1 MKKNKKICFEIMAII
16 LIAIFCISLTP
27 KTLQND
33 TFYTIKIGEHITQNG
48 GIDMMDPFSWHEG
61 LEYTYPHWLY
71 DVMIYLI
78 YSAGGMLGIYIST
91 CVFSVLLGIAIFETN
106 SKLLK
111 NKFLSFIITL
121 GAMYLLKDYITA
133 RAQLVTFILF
143 TIQLYFMEKL
153 VDTSKKRYGIGLI
166 LIAILIANLHVA
178 VWPFMFILYLPYI
191 AEYIIAIIEEKIAQ
205 KHGKEVI
212 EGYKVSIKK
221 RDGTKYLII
230 VMIICVL
237 TGLCT
242 PLGTTPYTYLIKTMQ
257 GNTTQ
262 NINEHLP
269 MTLINC
275 VGILSVLIIF
285 VSILT
290 FTDVKIRLTDLFMLG
305 GLIFLM
311 LYSKRQSTM
320 FVIICSVIL
329 NRLIYS
335 ELKKNEENMDE
346 KLINISTTLF
356 GCTVITGLVLILS
369 LYFIQPKIKA
379 SYIDKKTYPVEMSD
393 YILQY
398 FEENNIDIKNVRL
411 YNEYNYGSYLLYRGI
426 PVFIDSRCDLYAP
439 EYNGGR
445 DIFMDFMKSSNLDI
459 WFEDIFDKYKINY
472 VILYK
477 NSKMNMIIQDS
488 HLDGYELLK
497 QDDNFVFYKLNK
509 TELVPNSQKGRI

>member
-1 MKKNKKICFEIMAII
+1 MKKKKIIFEIMAII
-16 LIAIFCISLTP
+16 LISIFCISMAP

-33 TFYTIKIGEHITQNG
+33 TYYTIKIGEHIIQNK
-48 GIDMMDPFSWHEG
+48 GIDMKDPFSWHEG

-71 DVMIYLI
+71 DVIIYEI
-78 YSAGGMLGIYIST
+78 YSLGGMTGIYIST
-91 CVFSVLLGIAIFETN
+91 CVFAVLLGIAIFETN
-106 SKLLK
+106 SKLAK
-111 NKFLSFIITL
+111 NKVISFFMTL
-121 GAMYLLKDYITA
+121 GVIYLLKDYIAA
-133 RAQLVTFILF
+133 RAQLVTFIMF
-143 TIQLYFMEKL
+143 TIQIFCIEKL
-153 VDTSKKRYGIGLI
+153 VETSKKRYGIGLMLISI
-166 LIAILIANLHVA
+166 LVANLHVA

-191 AEYIIAIIEEKIAQ
+191 AEYIIAIIEEKIA
-205 KHGKEVI
+205 KK
-212 EGYKVSIKK
+212 YKKQVRENYKISIAR

-230 VMIICVL
+230 VMIICAF
-237 TGLCT
+237 TGFLT

-275 VGILSVLIIF
+275 AGILSALIIF

-305 GLIFLM
+305 GLVFLM

-320 FVIICSVIL
+320 FVIMCSVIL
-329 NRLIYS
+329 NRLLYS
-335 ELKKNEENMDE
+335 ELKKDEEDIDDQ
-346 KLINISTTLF
+346 LINISTKLF
-356 GCTVITGLVLILS
+356 GSIVITGLVLILS
-369 LYFIQPKIKA
+369 IYFINPTLKTQ
-379 SYIDKKTYPVEMSD
+379 YINEKSYPVEMSD
-393 YILQY
+393 FILQY
-398 FEENNIDIKNVRL
+398 FEENNIDIKSVRL

-445 DIFMDFMKSSNLDI
+445 DIFMDFMKSSNLDV
-459 WFEDIFDKYKINY
+459 WFENIFDKYKINY

-488 HLDGYELLK
+488 NLDGYELLK
-497 QDDNFVFYKLNK
+497 EDDNFIFYKLN
-509 TELVPNSQKGRI
+509 R